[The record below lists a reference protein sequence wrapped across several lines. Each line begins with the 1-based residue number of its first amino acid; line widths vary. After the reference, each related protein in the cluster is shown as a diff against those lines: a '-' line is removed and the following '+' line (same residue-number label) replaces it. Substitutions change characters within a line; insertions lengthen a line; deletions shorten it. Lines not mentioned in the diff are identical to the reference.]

1 MTNKMIAAQRLYNQK
16 IVDSKLIKPEQV
28 VKELGA
34 VQAQDYMQAMWAIG
48 LRIPSS
54 SLADIERAIADRKMI
69 LNWTLRGTLHFVP
82 PEDVKWMHQLS
93 VPRLAGQTKRRN
105 AELGLDDQ
113 TLERCRHIIVNALQ
127 GGKQL
132 DRALLLQLIEEE
144 GIHTGNQR
152 GYHMLWNVAYQGLI
166 CFGPMNGKQ
175 QTIVL
180 LEEWVPQFRELSYDE
195 SLYELARRY
204 FTGHGFATVQDFAWW
219 AGITLTDA
227 RRGLEAAKS
236 QLQSEVIDGSEY
248 WMSAHRL
255 EPAAEDSGVHL
266 LPGFDEYILGYKD
279 RSAVLEPDVAPL
291 IVPGN
296 NGVFLPMIVVE
307 GQVVGTWKRTLKT
320 KGIEIMIHPFADLGD
335 TEKLVLKEAE
345 RYAAFIG
352 LPILKMNVS
361 GSLR

>member
-204 FTGHGFATVQDFAWW
+204 FTGHGLATVQDFAWW

-227 RRGLEAAKS
+227 RRGLEAVKVNCN
-236 QLQSEVIDGSEY
+236 Q
-248 WMSAHRL
+248 RL
-255 EPAAEDSGVHL
+255 LMAVSIGCL
-266 LPGFDEYILGYKD
+266 L
-279 RSAVLEPDVAPL
+279 
-291 IVPGN
+291 
-296 NGVFLPMIVVE
+296 
-307 GQVVGTWKRTLKT
+307 
-320 KGIEIMIHPFADLGD
+320 
-335 TEKLVLKEAE
+335 
-345 RYAAFIG
+345 IG
-352 LPILKMNVS
+352 
-361 GSLR
+361 

>member
-1 MTNKMIAAQRLYNQK
+1 MTNKMLAAQRLYNQK

-48 LRIPSS
+48 LRTPSS

-127 GGKQL
+127 GGMQL

-180 LEEWVPQFRELSYDE
+180 LEEWVPQFRELLDLCQE
-195 SLYELARRY
+195 SGQSRNR
-204 FTGHGFATVQDFAWW
+204 HS
-219 AGITLTDA
+219 
-227 RRGLEAAKS
+227 S
-236 QLQSEVIDGSEY
+236 QLLSKTNWRKIPQRAMHSLAVI
-248 WMSAHRL
+248 
-255 EPAAEDSGVHL
+255 V
-266 LPGFDEYILGYKD
+266 
-279 RSAVLEPDVAPL
+279 
-291 IVPGN
+291 
-296 NGVFLPMIVVE
+296 
-307 GQVVGTWKRTLKT
+307 
-320 KGIEIMIHPFADLGD
+320 
-335 TEKLVLKEAE
+335 KLN
-345 RYAAFIG
+345 
-352 LPILKMNVS
+352 ILKKCLVGLLLSFESRITINELLFQNAVPRLDTGVIITVTS
-361 GSLR
+361 AAHAGLHAIRFQLLRVFMRSILRTSIGVM